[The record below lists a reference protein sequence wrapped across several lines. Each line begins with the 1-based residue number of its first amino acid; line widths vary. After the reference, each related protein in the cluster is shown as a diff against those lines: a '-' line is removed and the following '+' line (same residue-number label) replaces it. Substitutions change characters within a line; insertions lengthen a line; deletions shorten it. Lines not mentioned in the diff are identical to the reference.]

1 MDESEFQIMSICSQD
16 IEDCYEAYIPGPNNN
31 ETINYYIKAA
41 DYSGRIE
48 TLPMAGY
55 YSFQAIGGI
64 VGDLNLDGVIDIL
77 DIITLVNYVLNNV
90 QNQLS
95 DLNNDSQVDILD
107 IIILV
112 NLALEN

>member
-1 MDESEFQIMSICSQD
+1 M
-16 IEDCYEAYIPGPNNN
+16 
-31 ETINYYIKAA
+31 
-41 DYSGRIE
+41 
-48 TLPMAGY
+48 
-55 YSFQAIGGI
+55 
-64 VGDLNLDGVIDIL
+64 DGVIDIL